1 MNWFL
6 IALIPPA
13 VWAATNHFDK
23 YLLSKYFKGGGV
35 GALMVF
41 SSIIGVCLL
50 PIIYILHPEVINS
63 FNPKFLLIS
72 INGFFYVL
80 AVLPYF
86 YALTKDETSVSAAL
100 FQMIPIFSY
109 ILAYF
114 VLGETLR
121 TSQLLGGLV
130 IITGA
135 ILITLDLT
143 DHKKI
148 KFKKEIFGLMALSC
162 LLFAINFL
170 FFKFFAI
177 QYNFWVTSF
186 WEYIGFA
193 VFASLLLVFV
203 TPYRKQFVEV
213 LKKNSL
219 AVICINGI
227 NEVLNIVAKVSFNLA
242 SLLTPITLIWI
253 VDGLQ
258 PFFIFL
264 YGVLLTVLFP
274 HISKEDISKKILT
287 QKIVA
292 ILVMFVGVYLINK

>member
-23 YLLSKYFKGGGV
+23 YLLSKYFKGDGI

-41 SSIIGVCLL
+41 SSIIGVCML
-50 PIIYILHPEVINS
+50 PFIYLLHPEVLNT
-63 FNPKFLLIS
+63 FNLRFLLIS
-72 INGFFYVL
+72 FNGIFYVL
-80 AVLPYF
+80 AILPYF
-86 YALTKDETSVSAAL
+86 YALTKDETSVAAAL
-100 FQMIPIFSY
+100 FQMIPIYSY

-121 TSQLLGGLV
+121 ISQLLGGLV
-130 IITGA
+130 IIAGA

-143 DHKKI
+143 EYKKI
-148 KFKKEIFGLMALSC
+148 KFKKEVFGLMALSC

-177 QYNFWVTSF
+177 EYNFWVTSF

-203 TPYRKQFVEV
+203 TPYRKQFLYV

-219 AVICINGI
+219 AVIGINGANEII
-227 NEVLNIVAKVSFNLA
+227 NIIAKVSFNIA

-258 PFFIFL
+258 PLFIFL
-264 YGVLLTVLFP
+264 YGVLLTIFFP
-274 HISKEDISKKILT
+274 HISKENISKRILI
-287 QKIVA
+287 QKVIS
-292 ILVMFVGVYLINK
+292 ILVMFVGVFLINK

>member
-50 PIIYILHPEVINS
+50 PFIYWLHPEVIRT
-63 FNPKFLLIS
+63 FNPRFLLIS
-72 INGFFYVL
+72 LNGFFYVL

-86 YALTKDETSVSAAL
+86 YALLKDETSVAAAL

-109 ILAYF
+109 VLAFF
-114 VLGETLR
+114 VLGETL
-121 TSQLLGGLV
+121 SINQLFGGLV

-135 ILITLDLT
+135 VLITLDLT
-143 DHKKI
+143 DRKKI
-148 KFKKEIFGLMALSC
+148 RFKKEIFGLMALSC

-177 QYNFWVTSF
+177 QYSFWVTSF
-186 WEYIGFA
+186 WEYVGFA
-193 VFASLLLVFV
+193 IFASLLLLFV
-203 TPYRKQFVEV
+203 APYRREFVNV

-219 AVICINGI
+219 AVLGINGV
-227 NEVLNIVAKVSFNLA
+227 NEIINIVAKVSFNIA
-242 SLLTPITLIWI
+242 SLMTPITLIWI

-264 YGVLLTVLFP
+264 YGVLLTVFFP
-274 HISKEDISKKILT
+274 NISKEDISKRVLT
-287 QKIVA
+287 QKILA
-292 ILVMFVGVYLINK
+292 ILVMFVGVYLINR